1 MSARATIYFD
11 EDLHRLLKMKAAQ
24 SGCSVSDLVNQATKE
39 SLIEDLSDIEEW
51 EKRKSQP
58 DVSFE
63 QALKQLKLA

>member
-1 MSARATIYFD
+1 
-11 EDLHRLLKMKAAQ
+11 MKAAQ

-51 EKRKSQP
+51 EKRKGEP

-63 QALKQLKLA
+63 RALKQLKLT

>member
-24 SGCSVSDLVNQATKE
+24 SGHSISDLVNQATKE

-51 EKRKSQP
+51 EKRKGEP